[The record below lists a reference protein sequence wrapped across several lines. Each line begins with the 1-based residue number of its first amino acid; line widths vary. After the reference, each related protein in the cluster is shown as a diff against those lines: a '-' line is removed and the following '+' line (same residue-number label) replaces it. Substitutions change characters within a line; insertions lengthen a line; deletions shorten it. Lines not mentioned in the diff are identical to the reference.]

1 MRGFESF
8 LPSDEW
14 QAAGVHWHA
23 FTDQRGT
30 TDRTA
35 RRAKPP
41 EAVLRSPWEVARW
54 IDART
59 REHVHKREVWAL
71 HERLWVSIGD
81 EDDLEHLR
89 QENYIIASRG
99 DSIHT
104 DIYAESERHDV
115 YVEAVTNAQ
124 CRYGCTA
131 G

>member
-1 MRGFESF
+1 MPNCESF

-14 QAAGVHWHA
+14 QTAGVHWHA
-23 FTDQRGT
+23 FTEPG
-30 TDRTA
+30 DRKA
-35 RRAKPP
+35 LREKAP
-41 EAVLRSPWEVARW
+41 EATLRSPWEVARW

-59 REHVHKREVWAL
+59 REHVYKREVWAL
-71 HERLWVSIGD
+71 HERQWVSIGD

-89 QENYIIASRG
+89 QENYAIASRG

-115 YVEAVTNAQ
+115 YVEAVTDDQ
-124 CRYGCTA
+124 CRHGCAT

>member
-23 FTDQRGT
+23 FTETPKTRET
-30 TDRTA
+30 PA
-35 RRAKPP
+35 
-41 EAVLRSPWEVARW
+41 AVLRSPWEVARW

-81 EDDLEHLR
+81 EDDLAHLR
-89 QENYIIASRG
+89 QENYAIASRG

-104 DIYAESERHDV
+104 DIYAESERRHV
-115 YVEAVTNAQ
+115 YVEAAIRGH
-124 CRYGCTA
+124 CRHGCTA
-131 G
+131 E